1 MRVLVTGAD
10 GYIGTVLGPRL
21 VERRFDVVGVNC
33 GFYRGGWLYNDDR
46 PRPLTITKDRRGRS
60 RTQRAIDAQSAAYAR
75 CKVLVERDVG
85 ALTYMN
91 FSVFLRNATA
101 FWRQP
106 AHAVRHY
113 PQ

>member
-46 PRPLTITKDRRGRS
+46 PRPLTFTKDRRGRW
-60 RTQRAIDAQSAAYAR
+60 RTQRAIDAQSADRLCQVQGIGRAR
-75 CKVLVERDVG
+75 CRRTHLHE
-85 ALTYMN
+85 
-91 FSVFLRNATA
+91 FLGTLA
-101 FWRQP
+101 
-106 AHAVRHY
+106 
-113 PQ
+113 